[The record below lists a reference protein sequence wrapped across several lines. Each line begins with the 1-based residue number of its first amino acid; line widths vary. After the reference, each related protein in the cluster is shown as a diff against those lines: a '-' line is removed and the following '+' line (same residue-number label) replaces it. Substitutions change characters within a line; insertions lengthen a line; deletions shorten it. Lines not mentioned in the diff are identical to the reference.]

1 MPVLNLHT
9 NVPIGDKE
17 SLLKQT
23 SSLIAEAIG
32 KPEGYVMIRISDHEA
47 MSFAGT
53 TEPLA
58 CVELKSLGLETGQT
72 PALSETICGFISEKL
87 GIEPARIY
95 IEFSSPERAMF
106 GWNSGTF

>member
-9 NVPIGDKE
+9 NISINDKE
-17 SLLKQT
+17 ALLKQAST
-23 SSLIAEAIG
+23 LIAEALG
-32 KPEGYVMIRISDHEA
+32 KPEGYVMIKLSDNES

-58 CVELKSLGLETGQT
+58 FVELKSLGLTTDQT
-72 PALSETICGFISEKL
+72 VPLSAIISGFISEQL

-95 IEFSSPERAMF
+95 IEFAAPERAMF
-106 GWNSGTF
+106 GWNGGTF